1 MAQGIRPDE
10 QFLAPVVY
18 ADIIDLPRWEPGPKH
33 PRMSLYKRA
42 AQFMPFA
49 AVRGYNEMI
58 REDLRET
65 EPEAELSEGQQE
77 LLARQLAALRARL
90 AAGEQ
95 PAASVTGVVPDAREE
110 GGEIRYAVSGG
121 YADID
126 GEKVIVLANRAA
138 DLADEKAE
146 DVRDKLS
153 ELQGALNALDEDDPN
168 AIPLRKDI
176 EWNELI
182 QHLLERA

>member
-49 AVRGYNEMI
+49 AVRGYDEMI

-77 LLARQLAALRARL
+77 LLARQLGAIRARL

-95 PAASVTGVVPDAREE
+95 PAASVTWFVPDARKE
-110 GGEIRYAVSGG
+110 GGKYVTVTAAVRRLDPV
-121 YADID
+121 ARKMFLVRD
-126 GEKVIVLANRAA
+126 GR
-138 DLADEKAE
+138 E
-146 DVRDKLS
+146 DVPEFVPMDRIRS
-153 ELQGALNALDEDDPN
+153 LQSDIPDWPED
-168 AIPLRKDI
+168 
-176 EWNELI
+176 
-182 QHLLERA
+182 